1 MGVKLTKYAS
11 PSIYSGKLILL
22 LTMINM
28 NDANVKE
35 TAIEKIIEK
44 FLDLLDTL
52 YSQHV
57 RCVIMLMPNSMT
69 SLDCW

>member
-35 TAIEKIIEK
+35 TAMEKITEK
-44 FLDLLDTL
+44 FLDLPDTL